1 MQLFS
6 FDVRTHLSPATL
18 SQQDLCFIEGS
29 LLLGEQLIGM
39 CFWHMVRVH
48 EHKFLFGVL
57 VYKGRA
63 GVSMVR
69 KKKGGGEEEEEEG
82 YGYI

>member
-1 MQLFS
+1 
-6 FDVRTHLSPATL
+6 
-18 SQQDLCFIEGS
+18 
-29 LLLGEQLIGM
+29 M

-82 YGYI
+82 YGYIQMEKAVQQMNFEQTIRAEFEHAMII